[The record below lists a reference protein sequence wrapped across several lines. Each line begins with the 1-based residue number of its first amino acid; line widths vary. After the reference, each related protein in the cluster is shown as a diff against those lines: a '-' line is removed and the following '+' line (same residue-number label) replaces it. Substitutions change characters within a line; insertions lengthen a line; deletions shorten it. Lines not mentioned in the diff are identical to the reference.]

1 MANLLNLQKAAEF
14 GKMKHVG
21 IVRRS
26 RVIIDCAI
34 SSSHQPAIRSWMVR
48 NWQLHC
54 RDFENLDFAKYL
66 ADSSVP
72 LGDFENLD
80 DSKYLNSARQH
91 FIKIQTFCKT
101 IGWTS
106 LKAWFVKYFAFHRFH
121 KIYVL

>member
-26 RVIIDCAI
+26 RVFLSLGVQSLV
-34 SSSHQPAIRSWMVR
+34 SSSHHPAITSWMVR

-72 LGDFENLD
+72 LGDFKNLD
-80 DSKYLNSARQH
+80 DSKYLNSAKQ
-91 FIKIQTFCKT
+91 
-101 IGWTS
+101 
-106 LKAWFVKYFAFHRFH
+106 
-121 KIYVL
+121 